1 FRVSAIAAALISIV
15 AILVM
20 LGLLIRVL
28 MQPLHLMGRAM
39 QDIAQGEGDLTKRLA
54 VTSRDEF
61 GVLGDAFNQF
71 VERIHRSIR
80 EVAGTA
86 HK

>member
-1 FRVSAIAAALISIV
+1 
-15 AILVM
+15 
-20 LGLLIRVL
+20 
-28 MQPLHLMGRAM
+28 
-39 QDIAQGEGDLTKRLA
+39 GDLTKRLA

-86 HK
+86 HKLHDVSQLVVNA

>member
-1 FRVSAIAAALISIV
+1 
-15 AILVM
+15 
-20 LGLLIRVL
+20 
-28 MQPLHLMGRAM
+28 

-86 HK
+86 HKLHDVSQLVVNASNSSMANSDEQPNRTNSVAAAI